1 MIIIKKLSIY
11 NMLFVAVLLS
21 ACSSGDSGPSEA
33 EQLRAIQEQT
43 RAYFLYTSDQ
53 SIKAIDIAD
62 PTNPITVEASIPV
75 FSGAITAK
83 TALPF
88 GSTPTK
94 YYSINNSLIYIKE
107 GKLWIIDNISTG
119 NLTPR
124 QLSNEDSAFNLCS
137 TSLIHDPV
145 ENDRYIYRYLLPGSS
160 GCYSLNFY
168 QDSNNNGV
176 WLPQFSDIT
185 HKWVA
190 SDFTDTTS
198 PNTVSSFPGWS
209 RSDSIIFNQYD
220 NQTLESHMVGVLALD
235 NSGNLVWFN
244 GMDFSAPAHTVA
256 SNVTSIRFLS
266 TNSRDRVYL
275 IVDGN
280 LYSYTAGD
288 NSLGDSLYQLSSESF
303 HWVTYS
309 SPIPDLIYAVDGQKL
324 LSIDRNRPAAPSIIA
339 DHSLLATTF
348 RIIGSTDEFLYLY
361 AGVNDR
367 AQAFSV
373 NRNTGAVAALFSI
386 NSPGGTFP
394 NFITFL
400 INNKFYVTDEALQST
415 VIFDLQGNSLN
426 NFPNTFILKVISSA
440 LYNPEKDPGSHIL
453 LGEYGDNPQKN
464 VSVLDTNRDAV
475 ISQLGAIPY
484 GNYYLPRYGTH
495 YNGKTIV
502 SLRDDSLN
510 YSLYFADL
518 YTSNSLV
525 PLTDGSTND
534 NEIYSVMPL
543 ALQPYPIPPPPPP
556 PPPPP
561 GLPPPPPPPSPPP
574 GLPPPPPPPP
584 PQPSA
589 PPPPPPLLPP
599 GPGMGGM

>member
-1 MIIIKKLSIY
+1 MIIIRKLSIY
-11 NMLFVAVLLS
+11 SILFVAILLS
-21 ACSSGDSGPSEA
+21 ACSSGDSGPAEA

-62 PTNPITVEASIPV
+62 PTNPITVEESIPA
-75 FSGAITAK
+75 FSGAIAAK
-83 TALPF
+83 TALQF
-88 GSTPTK
+88 GGMPTK
-94 YYSINNSLIYIKE
+94 HYSINNTLIYIKD
-107 GKLWIIDNISTG
+107 GKLWIVDDISTG

-124 QLSNEDSAFNLCS
+124 QLSSEDSAFNLCS
-137 TSLIHDPV
+137 TSLSHDPAA
-145 ENDRYIYRYLLPGSS
+145 NDRYLYRYSLPGSN
-160 GCYSLNFY
+160 GCYDLNFY

-176 WLPQFSDIT
+176 WLPQFSDVT

-190 SDFTDTTS
+190 SDFTDTTP
-198 PNTVSSFPGWS
+198 PNSVSSLPGWS
-209 RSDSIIFNQYD
+209 RSDSIIFYQFN
-220 NQTLESHMVGVLALD
+220 NATLESDVTGVLALD
-235 NSGNLVWFN
+235 NSGNLIWFN
-244 GMDFSAPAHTVA
+244 GMDFSAPSHTVA
-256 SNVTSIRFLS
+256 INVTSVNFLK
-266 TNSRDRVYL
+266 TKSRDRVYL
-275 IVDGN
+275 IVDGH

-309 SPIPDLIYAVDGQKL
+309 SPTTDLIYAADDQKL
-324 LSIDRNRPAAPSIIA
+324 LSIDRNRPAAPSIISE
-339 DHSLLATTF
+339 HSLLSTTF
-348 RIIGSTDEFLYLY
+348 RVIGSTDDFLYLY

-373 NRNTGAVAALFSI
+373 NRTSGAIAELFSVS
-386 NSPGGTFP
+386 SPGGTLP

-400 INNKFYVTDEALQST
+400 INDKFYVTDEALQST
-415 VIFDLQGNSLN
+415 VIFGLQGNILN
-426 NFPNTFILKVISSA
+426 NFPNTFILKVISSTV
-440 LYNPEKDPGSHIL
+440 YNPEKDPRSHIL

-464 VSVLDTNRDAV
+464 VSVLDTNRNVV

-484 GNYYLPRYGTH
+484 GNYYLPGYGAH

-543 ALQPYPIPPPPPP
+543 ALQPYSIPPPPPPPGPPPPPPAPSAPPPPPSEPPPPPP
-556 PPPPP
+556 PPP
-561 GLPPPPPPPSPPP
+561 LF
-574 GLPPPPPPPP
+574 
-584 PQPSA
+584 
-589 PPPPPPLLPP
+589 PP
-599 GPGMGGM
+599 GPGMGGGMGGM